1 MEDHFFVFAVSV
13 ARLNKLV
20 QKLKTRGMA
29 LLDMKAAHT
38 MCMYHL
44 MGAREGLT
52 FSELVQGCD
61 LDQALVSRVLAGC
74 GEIRKDP
81 SGEQGGMKVDLTEK
95 GMVRKDGLPGK
106 YNARYCL
113 TEQGT
118 AVARQIAVWVSRVQE
133 RANVGIDPE
142 DLKVFYRVLRRLLAN
157 FEAMVKQP
165 ETLFQ

>member
-44 MGAREGLT
+44 MDAREGLT

-61 LDQALVSRVLAGC
+61 LDQALVSRVL
-74 GEIRKDP
+74 
-81 SGEQGGMKVDLTEK
+81 SQLTEK